1 MKITLILLLL
11 YSQLFSQTIF
21 RESQIIQ
28 AEYFIGNDPGL
39 GKGEQIN
46 LNSEIS
52 TVAFNLYSIN
62 VPKNGFVS
70 VRVKNANGKW
80 SAPRSI
86 KFMGFGIQR
95 EALIKNAEYFLNHD
109 PGKNNGTSI
118 PISGEPHIKFSLDSF
133 TISKDDILYVRIRD
147 YDDRWSPT

>member
-11 YSQLFSQTIF
+11 CSQLFSQTIF

-52 TVAFNLYSIN
+52 TVAFNLYSIIT
-62 VPKNGFVS
+62 PQ
-70 VRVKNANGKW
+70 
-80 SAPRSI
+80 I
-86 KFMGFGIQR
+86 
-95 EALIKNAEYFLNHD
+95 
-109 PGKNNGTSI
+109 
-118 PISGEPHIKFSLDSF
+118 
-133 TISKDDILYVRIRD
+133 
-147 YDDRWSPT
+147 